1 MRVSFVTTV
10 KNEEQTITQF
20 LKSVEQQ
27 SKKPDEIIIVD
38 GGSTDGTLKLIKEQ
52 IERRSNVVFLR
63 KVGNRAVGRNEAIK
77 RASEEIIAVSD
88 VGCTLDKDW
97 LKNITAPFK
106 DADVSVVSGYYKP
119 VTKSA
124 FERCLA
130 AYTCVMPDRVD
141 PQTFLPSS
149 RSIAFRKKVWRAIG
163 GYPQH
168 LDTCEDLVF
177 ANRAREEGLKFHFQ
191 RNAIVLWPQRKNILK
206 AFWQFF
212 SYAKG
217 DGEARYVR
225 AQTPFLMLRVFVA
238 TTLIIALAIARQP
251 AFLILFSLLL
261 TLYVSFSIVKNYR
274 YVKRWEG
281 FFILPLIQFTAD
293 VAVVL
298 GMIAGLLKSLVR

>member
-10 KNEEQTITQF
+10 KNEERTITQF

-27 SKKPDEIIIVD
+27 SKKADEIIIVD
-38 GGSTDGTLKLIKEQ
+38 GGSTDGTLKLLKEQ

-63 KVGNRAVGRNEAIK
+63 KIGNRAVGRNEAIK
-77 RASEEIIAVSD
+77 RASGEIIAVSD
-88 VGCTLDKDW
+88 VGCTLDEDW

-106 DADVSVVSGYYKP
+106 DANVAVVSGYYKP
-119 VTKSA
+119 VTKST

-130 AYTCVMPDRVD
+130 AYTCVMPDRVN

-149 RSIAFRKKVWRAIG
+149 RSIAFRKKVWREIG

-177 ANRAREEGLKFHFQ
+177 AKSAREKGFMFHFQ
-191 RNAIVLWPQRKNILK
+191 RNAIVFWPQRKNLWQ

-225 AQTPFLMLRVFVA
+225 AKTPFLMLRAAVA
-238 TTLIIALAIARQP
+238 LMLIIALAIVRGP
-251 AFLILFSLLL
+251 TFLILFSLFLI
-261 TLYVSFSIVKNYR
+261 LYIFLSIAKNYR
-274 YVKRWEG
+274 YAKKRKALV
-281 FFILPLIQFTAD
+281 ILPLLQVTAD

-298 GMIAGLLKSLVR
+298 GMTAGLLKSLVR